1 MVLWWVSV
9 ICHNDLFYIFIN
21 VSHYKIV
28 SLEQGSQTEIATISL
43 SQSQY
48 PIHTALTLPANGHAF
63 HSDPNHVSA
72 ARRTLLPHVA
82 PHDVGPAGVRVPRLC
97 LQLVAVPARHE
108 LDAIDSVSKHFALSR
123 VWTGIRL
130 SGQKSVKRINSTRP
144 TKSVCSLSCQYP
156 LFASQSALLPVRQ
169 CLSRPSGIVLLVT
182 ILL

>member
-108 LDAIDSVSKHFALSR
+108 LDAIDSVLQHFALSR
-123 VWTGIRL
+123 VWTGIRFI
-130 SGQKSVKRINSTRP
+130 SGRIFSQKNQFNSSHEVGVLAVLP
-144 TKSVCSLSCQYP
+144 VS
-156 LFASQSALLPVRQ
+156 PVRQ
-169 CLSRPSGIVLLVT
+169 PVCVVARKTVPIQA
-182 ILL
+182 